1 MSYTTPKGAMSVNE
15 FLHWASIG
23 RSKFYECVND
33 ADSPLKIRKIGRKS
47 VVTFADAQAWL
58 ESLPEAA

>member
-1 MSYTTPKGAMSVNE
+1 MNFPTQKGAMSVEE

-23 RSKFYECVND
+23 RTKFYECVND
-33 ADSPLKIRKIGRKS
+33 TDSPLKIRKIGRKS
-47 VVTFADAQAWL
+47 VVTFVDAEAWL